1 VLAVCGIKTGDP
13 GCRKY
18 KENLMQR
25 TALAPIGLILLCGVA
40 SAATQDKSESRKH
53 EKHLFMHWGGGRL
66 GVQALEIS
74 KEVRETLGAPAEAGV
89 LVNRVEPESAA
100 LEAGIKPG
108 DVIVEID
115 GQKVAEVGDIR
126 ELLADKE
133 AGQKAG
139 VTVIRGKSR
148 QSLTAT
154 IKENPAMT
162 RIRLP
167 DDRFWTEEFGPG
179 LRKQLEK
186 LQERVAELEKKLQNL
201 GR

>member
-1 VLAVCGIKTGDP
+1 LP
-13 GCRKY
+13 KY

-25 TALAPIGLILLCGVA
+25 TPLAPIGLILLCGVA
-40 SAATQDKSESRKH
+40 SAAPQDKSESRKH
-53 EKHLFMHWGGGRL
+53 HKHLFLNWTGGRL

-74 KEVRETLGAPAEAGV
+74 KEVREMLGAPADAGV
-89 LVNRVEPESAA
+89 LVNRVEPDSVA

-115 GQKVAEVGDIR
+115 GQKVEEVGDIR
-126 ELLADKE
+126 ESLAEKE
-133 AGQKAG
+133 AGQKAA

-148 QSLTAT
+148 QTLTAT
-154 IKENPAMT
+154 VKDKMPAMG

-179 LRKQLEK
+179 LRKQLKK
-186 LQERVAELEKKLQNL
+186 LQERVAELEKKLQNFDP
-201 GR
+201 RR

>member
-1 VLAVCGIKTGDP
+1 
-13 GCRKY
+13 
-18 KENLMQR
+18 MQR

-40 SAATQDKSESRKH
+40 SAAPQDKSESRKH
-53 EKHLFMHWGGGRL
+53 EKHLLLHWGGGRL

-74 KEVRETLGAPAEAGV
+74 KEVREMLGAPADAGV

-115 GQKVAEVGDIR
+115 GQKVAEVTDIR
-126 ELLADKE
+126 ESLADKE

-148 QSLTAT
+148 QALTAT
-154 IKENPAMT
+154 IKDSSPAMA
-162 RIRLP
+162 RIRFP
-167 DDRFWTEEFGPG
+167 DDRFSNEEFGPG

-201 GR
+201 DPRR

>member
-1 VLAVCGIKTGDP
+1 
-13 GCRKY
+13 
-18 KENLMQR
+18 MQR

-40 SAATQDKSESRKH
+40 SAAPQDKSEPRKH
-53 EKHLFMHWGGGRL
+53 EKHLLWHWGGGRL

-74 KEVRETLGAPAEAGV
+74 KEVREMLGAPADAGV

-108 DVIVEID
+108 DVIVEVD

-126 ELLADKE
+126 ESLADKE

-148 QSLTAT
+148 QTLTAT
-154 IKENPAMT
+154 IKDSIPAMG
-162 RIRLP
+162 RIRFP
-167 DDRFWTEEFGPG
+167 DNRFWTEEFGPG

-201 GR
+201 DPRR

>member
-1 VLAVCGIKTGDP
+1 
-13 GCRKY
+13 
-18 KENLMQR
+18 MQR

-40 SAATQDKSESRKH
+40 SAAPQDKSESRKH
-53 EKHLFMHWGGGRL
+53 EKHLFLPWGSGRL

-74 KEVRETLGAPAEAGV
+74 KEVREMLGAPADAGV

-115 GQKVAEVGDIR
+115 GQKVAEVRDVR
-126 ELLADKE
+126 ESLADKQ
-133 AGQKAG
+133 AGEKAG

-148 QSLTAT
+148 QTLAAT
-154 IKENPAMT
+154 IKDSSPAIS

-186 LQERVAELEKKLQNL
+186 LQERVAELEKKLKSAP
-201 GR
+201 